1 MEKEYKMLVKLSICE
16 ARRGA
21 KGGDVTREGKEGDR
35 FSHRRGLQLANTL
48 ALHKWVKSLGLNILS
63 D

>member
-21 KGGDVTREGKEGDR
+21 KGGDVTREGRRVTDSVTGGG
-35 FSHRRGLQLANTL
+35 FSWQIPL
-48 ALHKWVKSLGLNILS
+48 LS
-63 D
+63 TSG